1 MTEIVKT
8 GIECYFLLPD
18 FNFADTL
25 VGDGLIEHR
34 EHLYACSIHSIIT
47 VRL

>member
-1 MTEIVKT
+1 MW
-8 GIECYFLLPD
+8 YHS
-18 FNFADTL
+18 NFWWLDDMQD
-25 VGDGLIEHR
+25 VRKIGGGGGLIEHR